1 MSYLLNI
8 KSVSKTFNR
17 KKILSNI
24 SFSLENGS
32 IIALEGDNGSGKTTL
47 FKIISGVM
55 KPNNGEGQ
63 LNDYPIFNSDYTYRK
78 LLFYWSHDPHF
89 YSSFTGYENLKLFL
103 NLRSESK
110 KIDLIQDYADK
121 YDIGNHLNKELR
133 EYSFGQIQKLKLIQ
147 LSISSWNLAL
157 LDEPD
162 SGLDIDAVKEVADSI
177 NKIRSSKRSIIII
190 THYQRILNYVT
201 PDLVH
206 VMIDGKIVQSGNSQ
220 LALKIE
226 KDGYESFTSRD
237 NHIE

>member
-24 SFSLENGS
+24 TFSLENGS

-162 SGLDIDAVKEVADSI
+162 SGMDKNGRLLLENLIEESKKN
-177 NKIRSSKRSIIII
+177 NKTIFISSHNQDWLNNIVDKRFCI
-190 THYQRILNYVT
+190 
-201 PDLVH
+201 
-206 VMIDGKIVQSGNSQ
+206 KNSKLIQ
-220 LALKIE
+220 N
-226 KDGYESFTSRD
+226 D
-237 NHIE
+237 

>member
-162 SGLDIDAVKEVADSI
+162 SGMDKNGRLLLENLIEESKKN
-177 NKIRSSKRSIIII
+177 NKTIFISSHNQDWLNNIVDKRFCI
-190 THYQRILNYVT
+190 
-201 PDLVH
+201 
-206 VMIDGKIVQSGNSQ
+206 KNSKLIQ
-220 LALKIE
+220 N
-226 KDGYESFTSRD
+226 D
-237 NHIE
+237 